1 MNKIRFRAWDK
12 EKNQM
17 CDALWRMS
25 IDFGGNISWLVDH
38 YDGNFN
44 LKEQEQTDGNDRF
57 ILLRY
62 VGFKD
67 KNGKEIFEGDIDE
80 SGYAVTYLAN
90 KNDGLGMNA
99 GWYVQRDNF
108 ESWSELVA
116 DNDIEIIGNV
126 FENPELAINNCNTNY
141 IEIFE

>member
-1 MNKIRFRAWDK
+1 
-12 EKNQM
+12 M
-17 CDALWRMS
+17 CNALWRMAVDPS
-25 IDFGGNISWLVDH
+25 GNVTWLVDH

-67 KNGKEIFEGDIDE
+67 KNGLDICEGDIDKF
-80 SGYAVTYLAN
+80 GYVVTYLAN

-99 GWYVQRDNF
+99 GWYSQRDNF

-116 DNDIEIIGNV
+116 DDDIEIIGNV
-126 FENPELAINNCNTNY
+126 FENPDLAINNCNTNY
-141 IEIFE
+141 IGIFE